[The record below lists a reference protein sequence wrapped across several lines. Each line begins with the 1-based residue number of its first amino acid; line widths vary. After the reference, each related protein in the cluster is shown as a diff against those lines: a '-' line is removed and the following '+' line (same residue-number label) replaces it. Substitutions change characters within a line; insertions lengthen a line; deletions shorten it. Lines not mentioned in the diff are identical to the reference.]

1 MKSKSL
7 IWLAATA
14 FLGACGSGTGP
25 AGTRVSLSLSGG
37 APGPNLAVVAADT
50 MRDGQNELI
59 LSSIEIVLREIGLKR
74 VDVVDCD
81 VEPEPEGC
89 EKFETAAILATIP
102 LDGSTQQVF
111 NIEIDPGEYDRV
123 EFNVHKVSDDVEDAA
138 FRAQYPDLVGTSVRV
153 RGSYNGTEFTFT
165 SDLNEKQEFQLV
177 PPITVTD
184 GTATN
189 VTLHLDLSDWFTDA
203 SGALVDPVSGNKGGI
218 NENMVIDNIRTSIDV
233 FEDGDRDGSRG

>member
-7 IWLAATA
+7 IWLAAA
-14 FLGACGSGTGP
+14 ALLGACGSGTGP

>member
-1 MKSKSL
+1 MKLKSL
-7 IWLAATA
+7 ILMAATA
-14 FLGACGSGTGP
+14 LLGACGSGTGP

-37 APGPNLAVVAADT
+37 TPGPNLAVVAADT

-59 LSSIEIVLREIGLKR
+59 LSSVEIVLREIELER

-89 EKFETAAILATIP
+89 EKFETGPILAIIP

-111 NIEIDPGEYDRV
+111 DIEVEPGEYDRV
-123 EFNVHKVSDDVEDAA
+123 EFDVHKVSGNAEDAA
-138 FRAQYPDLVGTSVRV
+138 FRAQYPDLVETSVRV
-153 RGSYNGTEFTFT
+153 RGWYNGTEFTFT
-165 SDLNEKQEFQLV
+165 SDLMDKQEYRLV
-177 PPITVTD
+177 PSITVTD

-189 VTLHLDLSDWFTDA
+189 VTLHLDISGWFTDA
-203 SGALVDPVSGNKGGI
+203 SGALVDPVSANKGGI
-218 NENMVIDNIRTSIDV
+218 NENMVKDHIRTSIDA

>member
-7 IWLAATA
+7 IWLAAAA

-25 AGTRVSLSLSGG
+25 DGTSVSLSLSGG
-37 APGPNLAVVAADT
+37 AAGPNLAIVAADT
-50 MRDGQNELI
+50 MRVGQDELI
-59 LSSIEIVLREIGLKR
+59 LSSVEIVLREIRLKR
-74 VDVVDCD
+74 VDVLDCD

-102 LDGSTQQVF
+102 LDGSAQQVF
-111 NIEIDPGEYDRV
+111 SIEIDPGEYDRV

-138 FRAQYPDLVGTSVRV
+138 FREQYPDLVGTSVRV
-153 RGSYNGTEFTFT
+153 RGLYNGSEFTFT
-165 SDLNEKQEFQLV
+165 SDLNDKQEYQLV

-203 SGALVDPVSGNKGGI
+203 TGALVDPVSASKGGV
-218 NENMVIDNIRTSIDV
+218 NENTVRDNIRTSIDV